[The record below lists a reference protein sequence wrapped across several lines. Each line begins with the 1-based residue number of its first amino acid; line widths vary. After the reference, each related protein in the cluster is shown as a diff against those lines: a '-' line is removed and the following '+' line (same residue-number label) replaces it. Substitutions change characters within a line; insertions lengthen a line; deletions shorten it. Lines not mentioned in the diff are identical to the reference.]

1 MHELSIAQSIVEMV
15 QQHVPPSNWDHV
27 VAVRLKVGTLSG
39 VVPDSLEF
47 SFQAITSDTPF
58 RHARL
63 EIETIPFRVQC
74 NACQATTVSEGGFA
88 ACSQCG
94 SIETKV
100 LSGSELH
107 ISEIELE
114 EPEEKKP

>member
-1 MHELSIAQSIVEMV
+1 MHELSVAQSIVEMV
-15 QQHVPPSNWDHV
+15 QQYVPFSDWDRV
-27 VAVRLKVGTLSG
+27 ITVRLKIGALSG

-58 RHARL
+58 RCARL

-74 NACQATTVSEGGFA
+74 TVCHATTVSEGGFA
-88 ACSQCG
+88 VCSQCG

-107 ISEIELE
+107 IAEIEIE
-114 EPEEKKP
+114 EPGENKS